1 MKKLITLL
9 LVLTGCVM
17 SASATKTI
25 YVQNNCSWPQMRSW
39 QWGGS
44 TGAEQYMFIGSDVKV
59 ATITVDSETY
69 YTVTLDDTH
78 QTHFIID
85 KNYDSGNEKTVDLAI
100 SSVKDGSFYYLSYK
114 EETSGTKYYTLT
126 EKPVYTYNFSVDK
139 ADGVTLSNIY
149 LWKDS
154 GGSATELVGNYPGAS
169 FTGGDY
175 TYRTYTDR
183 GTINVQFN
191 QGNSNPKTGD
201 LTANQ
206 GNNKYYI
213 STITIY
219 GGQAVKTNTS
229 GYATAVSTGNLDI
242 TSGIAYV
249 AEDKGTWAKAH
260 NVTGIMSG
268 NPFLIKG
275 TASTTY
281 CFAYGSGADLPCTNA
296 FKVGTGG
303 NLASVTDGK
312 YNYILN
318 GDSFYAANDKL
329 VHTNKAY
336 LQLSAQVPATAT
348 SRVLRFDGEDETT
361 GIEAVD
367 VNPETV
373 KEGAREYYNLNGQRV
388 MNPSKGL
395 YIVNGK
401 KVIIK

>member
-17 SASATKTI
+17 TASATKTI
-25 YVQNNCSWPQMRSW
+25 YVQNNCLWPQMRSW

-44 TGAEQYMFIGSDVKV
+44 TGAEQYMFIDSDVKV
-59 ATITVDSETY
+59 TTITVEGETY
-69 YTVTLDDTH
+69 YTVTLDDTN

-100 SSVKDGSFYYLSYK
+100 SSVKDGSFYYLTFK
-114 EETSGTKYYTLT
+114 EETSGTKYYNLT

-149 LWKDS
+149 LWK
-154 GGSATELVGNYPGAS
+154 GSTELLGTYPGAS

-183 GTINVQFN
+183 GEINVQFN
-191 QGNSNPKTGD
+191 QGKSNPQTVD

-213 STITIY
+213 STMTTD

-229 GYATAVSTGNLDI
+229 GYATAVSTGHLDI

-249 AEDKGTWAKAH
+249 AEDKGTWAQAH
-260 NVTGIMSG
+260 NVTGIKYG

-281 CFAYGSGADLPCTNA
+281 CFGYGSGADLPCTNA
-296 FKVGTGG
+296 FKAGTGG
-303 NLASVTDGK
+303 NLASVTGGK

-318 GDSFYAANDKL
+318 GNTFKAANGQK
-329 VHTNKAY
+329 VGENKAY
-336 LQLSAQVPATAT
+336 LQLSAQVPATGE